1 MPATPVINVAT
12 TAIKVAI
19 INSSKGGIAGLLAGS
34 GRTIHLFALA
44 GYALAAPPVS
54 AQDSTGRPAPVIYRT
69 AEEQQGIGRFVST
82 IRGMF
87 RAEVPKAPSP
97 SKPPEEN
104 ITISDDAL
112 SLGSLTNVPPGRV
125 ALPTTPTVP
134 VSVTAAVS
142 ASPSVAVT
150 PSRPAQAPVPALKAV
165 QRAEQAVKAVPM
177 VPVVDRV
184 AVSYGADDVELAID
198 DRRRL
203 ARWANAARGDSKV
216 TGLLVFTQ
224 TRSTGDEA
232 TQLGADRARQ
242 VFGLLREQGFNVG
255 ALRVSQIHLLAKPG
269 TPQHLQLYLVRE

>member
-1 MPATPVINVAT
+1 M
-12 TAIKVAI
+12 
-19 INSSKGGIAGLLAGS
+19 AGLLVGS
-34 GRTIHLFALA
+34 GRTIHLFALV
-44 GYALAAPPVS
+44 GYALAAASVS

-82 IRGMF
+82 IQGMF
-87 RAEVPKAPSP
+87 RAEVPQAPSP
-97 SKPPEEN
+97 TKPAEEN
-104 ITISDDAL
+104 VTISDDAL
-112 SLGSLTNVPPGRV
+112 SLGPLTNVPPGRV
-125 ALPTTPTVP
+125 ALPTTPTVAVVSPTVAPSPTVP
-134 VSVTAAVS
+134 VSATAALT

-150 PSRPAQAPVPALKAV
+150 PSRPVRAPVPALKAV

-184 AVSYGADDVELAID
+184 AVSYGADEVELAID

-224 TRSTGDEA
+224 TRSTSDEP

-269 TPQHLQLYLVRE
+269 APQHVQLYLVRE